1 MAITSKEAYELDEDG
16 QRYIAEAEK
25 KIDRM
30 LNDKPDGIV
39 LSTITLCQKVG
50 SSWWKHNEVA
60 SEKLKSIYTKAG
72 WVVHFDKH
80 HDIHILP
87 KQKSEPIF
95 RMIRGEKYEKERSR
109 KLRKRLNTMQNVID
123 ALPKLIILMIIIL
136 IIIWW

>member
-1 MAITSKEAYELDEDG
+1 MAIKPKEAYELDEDG

-109 KLRKRLNTMQNVID
+109 KLRKRLNAASKVFPWI
-123 ALPKLIILMIIIL
+123 LPISIIIL
-136 IIIWW
+136 IIVIWQG